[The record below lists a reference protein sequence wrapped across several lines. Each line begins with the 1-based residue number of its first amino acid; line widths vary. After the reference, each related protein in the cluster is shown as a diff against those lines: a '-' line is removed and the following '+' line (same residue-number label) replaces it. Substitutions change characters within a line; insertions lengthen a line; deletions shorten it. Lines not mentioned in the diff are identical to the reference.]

1 MSKPAR
7 ASRFTLKGSLNRQS
21 LASTA
26 LAKEREDPSEKSACI
41 PKAGAAEEKT
51 RARPTQRVCV
61 LREIHRRGAIPR
73 RIKLRPE
80 GHHVADGGFPGRAG
94 PGSRAGP

>member
-1 MSKPAR
+1 MLAKSGPQSTRSALLKHDYSIFLLGGEDLMSIPAR
-7 ASRFTLKGSLNRQS
+7 ASRFTLKGILNRQS

-26 LAKEREDPSEKSACI
+26 LAEDGEDPSEKSACI

-61 LREIHRRGAIPR
+61 L
-73 RIKLRPE
+73 
-80 GHHVADGGFPGRAG
+80 
-94 PGSRAGP
+94 